1 MTKNKR
7 WLAVAAIVACAAS
20 AGASADSGG
29 ESSVSVGFDY
39 SSGKY
44 GSDTSTQIWSVPFG
58 YAWRNDRW
66 ALKLSVPYLR
76 VSGSGNVIPG
86 LGGTRNLNPRG
97 RGRNGQPLPVPG
109 EPVESTGSA
118 SGLGDVVAS
127 AAYSLIANPAN
138 GFGLDVTGKLKFGTA
153 DADKGLG
160 SGQNDVTLGL
170 DAYQA
175 FGDWTA
181 FGGVSYAMLGDSD
194 YLQLDDVFGA
204 NVGASHKLSD
214 AASWGLV
221 YDYRQRAADLSDTR
235 SELSAFYNHKIGASS
250 KLQAYV
256 LTGFSDGS
264 PDLGG
269 GLSISHGF

>member
-1 MTKNKR
+1 MTSNKR
-7 WLAVAAIVACAAS
+7 WLAVAALFVCASSAS
-20 AGASADSGG
+20 AGDVGASSISA
-29 ESSVSVGFDY
+29 GFDY

-44 GSDTSTQIWSVPFG
+44 GSDITTQIWSLPLAYG
-58 YAWRNDRW
+58 WRSDRW
-66 ALKLSVPYLR
+66 ALKLTVPFLR

-86 LGGTRNLNPRG
+86 IGGTGNSNPRG
-97 RGRNGQPLPVPG
+97 RGRNGQAPPAPG
-109 EPVESTGSA
+109 EPIESSGSA

-127 AAYSLIANPAN
+127 AAYALIADPDS
-138 GFGLDVTGKLKFGTA
+138 GFGLDLSGRIKFGTA
-153 DADKGLG
+153 DEDKGLG
-160 SGQNDVTLGL
+160 SGQNDVTVGL

-175 FGDWTA
+175 HGDWTA
-181 FGGVSYAMLGDSD
+181 FGGIHYAMLGDSE

-204 NVGASHKLSD
+204 NLGASHKLSD

-221 YDYRQRAADLSDTR
+221 YDYRQRAAELSDTR
-235 SELSAFYNHKIGASS
+235 SELTAFYNHKLGASL

-269 GLSISHGF
+269 GLSLSHGF

>member
-1 MTKNKR
+1 MTSNTR
-7 WLAVAAIVACAAS
+7 RLAVAALLACASSAAAS
-20 AGASADSGG
+20 AKAGDSSA
-29 ESSVSVGFDY
+29 SVGFDY

-44 GSDTSTQIWSVPFG
+44 GSDITTQIWSLPLG
-58 YAWRNDRW
+58 YAWRSDRW
-66 ALKLSVPYLR
+66 ALRLTVPYLR
-76 VSGSGNVIPG
+76 VSGAGNVIPG
-86 LGGTRNLNPRG
+86 LGGTGNSNPRG
-97 RGRNGQPLPVPG
+97 RGRNGQSPSVPG
-109 EPVESTGSA
+109 EPIEGTGSA

-127 AAYSLIANPAN
+127 AAYALIADPTS
-138 GFGLDVTGKLKFGTA
+138 GFGLDVSGRIKFGTA

-160 SGQNDVTLGL
+160 SGQNDFTLGL

-181 FGGVSYAMLGDSD
+181 FGGVNYAMLGDSEF
-194 YLQLDDVFGA
+194 LQLEDVFGA
-204 NVGASHKLSD
+204 NVGASYKLSD

-221 YDYRQRAADLSDTR
+221 YDYRQRAAELSDTR
-235 SELSAFYNHKIGASS
+235 RELTGFYNHKVGATS

-269 GLSISHGF
+269 GLTLSHGF